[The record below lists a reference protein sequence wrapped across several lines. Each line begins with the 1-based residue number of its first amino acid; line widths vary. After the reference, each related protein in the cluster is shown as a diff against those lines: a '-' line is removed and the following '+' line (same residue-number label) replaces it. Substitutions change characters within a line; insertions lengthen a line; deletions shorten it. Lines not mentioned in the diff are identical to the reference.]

1 MSRSRAGCIHVQR
14 SNDCRSYDG
23 ITADPISSSDCRS
36 YNVPYPLPKRIPCDP
51 LSLQTAVK
59 LRLLCTA
66 QRTYNVFRIGISR
79 NKMEKGEREVV
90 SSRQQSFRTSTRI
103 FLSSLYNLIAECFA
117 EITCQDTYYPLE

>member
-1 MSRSRAGCIHVQR
+1 MQR

-79 NKMEKGEREVV
+79 NKMEKGEREAVGG
-90 SSRQQSFRTSTRI
+90 I
-103 FLSSLYNLIAECFA
+103 FAATKFSYLHAYFSIQLI
-117 EITCQDTYYPLE
+117 